1 MSTSKRGIESD
12 QFPCAE
18 ENHFDAS
25 RFIKNSKS
33 IFSGNSN
40 QNQHNL
46 PTRAFTP
53 SQNDDD
59 QQRRSDQ
66 QTCISHEGLLSTA
79 SSTAASTSDFHSLMV
94 RLATDDF
101 PEYVKRNRS
110 ALTFPEKVRDPNSLF
125 ARHIYIQQTLTTLMS
140 CILQMMMLMVYVER
154 ISARLG
160 KRKGKESI
168 EWTADGKSFV
178 IWHVKDFTS
187 SWLHMFFGKTKFS
200 SFTRKLY
207 RWGFR
212 QIKVC
217 VSIKAGQCG
226 RVLCFGNENF
236 QRNDMTL
243 LTKMLSITAEKH
255 GRQKPR
261 GVHSS
266 ELHQSIMSE
275 ASAYGRSP
283 NRHNATPMPSQQP
296 VVGRCTSGV
305 PDSHNHFLVP
315 KKWSKSRA
323 GLLSLETQC
332 LDKPIDSNGNAQTS
346 SISLGVS
353 APPEQSHH
361 RREKTRQQLEKKSVI
376 EHPTAS
382 TYEEQLVARVIF
394 LYQSQHNLS
403 AI

>member
-18 ENHFDAS
+18 ENAS
-25 RFIKNSKS
+25 KFIKNS
-33 IFSGNSN
+33 NSN
-40 QNQHNL
+40 QNRHNL

-53 SQNDDD
+53 SQNDED
-59 QQRRSDQ
+59 QQRRSDK

-79 SSTAASTSDFHSLMV
+79 SSTTASASGFHSLMDQ
-94 RLATDDF
+94 LATDDF

-187 SWLHMFFGKTKFS
+187 SWLHMFFGKTKFL

-212 QIKVC
+212 KIKVC

-261 GVHSS
+261 GVYSS

-296 VVGRCTSGV
+296 VVGRCTSAV
-305 PDSHNHFLVP
+305 HDSHNHFLMP

-323 GLLSLETQC
+323 GLSLQTQC
-332 LDKPIDSNGNAQTS
+332 LDGPIDSNGNAQTS

-353 APPEQSHH
+353 APPGQAHN
-361 RREKTRQQLEKKSVI
+361 RREKNRQQLEKKSVI
-376 EHPTAS
+376 ERPTGS

-394 LYQSQHNLS
+394 LYQKQHNLG